1 MAKPLTRE
9 GTRLSRTA
17 LILDDSK
24 AIRAIVRSLLLDIGY
39 DVLDAGNGK
48 AGLEVL
54 EENES
59 IDLVL
64 VDWHMF
70 PMNGLEFIKTVRSQ
84 EAHKDLTLVM
94 VSNEIDESMIQTA
107 KDAGANEYITKA
119 YTAEII
125 VDKLRAV
132 GITI

>member
-1 MAKPLTRE
+1 M
-9 GTRLSRTA
+9 SRTA

-24 AIRAIVRSLLLDIGY
+24 AIRAIVRSLLTDIGY
-39 DVLDAGNGK
+39 EVLDASNGK

-70 PMNGLEFIKTVRSQ
+70 PMDGLEFIKAVRGQ
-84 EAHKDLTLVM
+84 KAYKDLTLVM

-107 KDAGANEYITKA
+107 KEAGANEYITKPF
-119 YTAEII
+119 TAEII

-132 GITI
+132 GITL